1 MNNLQHLYETDLA
14 FADIVDEAAAAAI
27 GSTSASFAGEWL
39 KLEREPAEGANGTA
53 ERLSAPPDAR
63 TGAPAPTVDS
73 RAALEADV
81 HAWLGSWTAFSVPLK
96 TVEDAVLGW
105 LDRQAA
111 ITAEEV
117 RVYINREDSALIQGK
132 IDQLESERD
141 YWKLHTDCWADKC
154 KEVESERD
162 ELRDKLSAAIGHAHA
177 TCALVDLEGNVV

>member
-1 MNNLQHLYETDLA
+1 MNNLQHLYETDPA

-39 KLEREPAEGANGTA
+39 KLECEHVETANPPS
-53 ERLSAPPDAR
+53 ERLSAASDAK

-81 HAWLGSWTAFSVPLK
+81 RAWLGSWTAFSVPMK

-111 ITAEEV
+111 ITAGANEE
-117 RVYINREDSALIQGK
+117 LTTMQ
-132 IDQLESERD
+132 
-141 YWKLHTDCWADKC
+141 
-154 KEVESERD
+154 VEAITRLQAENA